1 MLGGVLLAAVAGGWF
16 WLSGGRYV
24 SSDNAYVHADLL
36 LVSTDVAGVVQEIPV
51 HEGQRV
57 RAGDVLFRLDPAPF
71 RFAVAG
77 AEAKLRQTALS
88 IEAMR
93 QDYVRMQRDVA
104 AQEAAVRL
112 AQAQF
117 DRYADLVR
125 TSSVSRADYDQARFR
140 LQQAQQQEA
149 ALRQQAQVQLARL
162 GGNPDVAPQDHPEYQ
177 QAAAEL
183 DEARRRLERSV
194 VRAPFDGV
202 VTRVESLQPGQYLG
216 AATPAFGLV
225 GSDRVWVQV
234 NPKETDLTWVKPGDP
249 VTFTVDSYPGRT
261 WHGTVASISPAAG
274 GQFSVLPPQNT
285 SGNWVKVV
293 QRIPVRVRVQPDPD
307 APPLRAGMSVVATI
321 DTGHRRTLADLF

>member
-1 MLGGVLLAAVAGGWF
+1 MLLGVLVAAVVGGWA

-24 SSDNAYVHADLL
+24 SSDNAYVRADLL
-36 LVSTDVAGVVQEIPV
+36 LVSTDVSGVVQAIPV
-51 HEGQRV
+51 REGQQV
-57 RAGDVLFRLDPAPF
+57 RAGEVLFRLDPAPF

-88 IEAMR
+88 IEAMK
-93 QDYVRMQRDVA
+93 QDYLRMERDAA

-125 TSSVSRADYDQARFR
+125 TSSVSRADFDQSRFR
-140 LQQAQQQEA
+140 LDQAQQQLA

-162 GGNPDVAPQDHPEYQ
+162 GGDPEIAPQNHPDFQ

-183 DEARRRLERSV
+183 DEARRRLERAV
-194 VRAPFDGV
+194 VRAPFDAV
-202 VTRVESLQPGQYLG
+202 VTRVESLQPGQYLEAG
-216 AATPAFGLV
+216 TPAFGLV
-225 GSDRVWVQV
+225 GTGQVWVEV

-249 VTFTVDSYPGRT
+249 VTFTVDAYPGRN
-261 WHGTVASISPAAG
+261 WRGVVDSISPATGA
-274 GQFSVLPPQNT
+274 QFSVLPAQNT

-293 QRIPVRVRVQPDPD
+293 QRVPVRVRVEPEPD
-307 APPLRAGMSVVATI
+307 APPLRAGMSVVARI